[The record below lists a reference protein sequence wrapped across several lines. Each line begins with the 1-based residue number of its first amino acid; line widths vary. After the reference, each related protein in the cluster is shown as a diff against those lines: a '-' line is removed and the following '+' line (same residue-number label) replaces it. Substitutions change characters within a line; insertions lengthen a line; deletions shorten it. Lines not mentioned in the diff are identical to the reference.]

1 MSVKV
6 EFIPWAGS
14 HEDLAEFLLHYKQY
28 HPVPAVKTFTEGFK
42 KLGTHVVENPDEGA
56 LPYNTTVKRC
66 VPFVEAMSTGWVI
79 PAHMDYRN
87 DIDHVNKNM
96 RIVINPQTNEQPV
109 GRHHPEQAPHIF
121 EERDVGHGGIFKWIN
136 PWIIKTPPGYSCLL
150 VHPLNRGSKEVTFFS
165 GIVDTDTY
173 TQNIHLPFYINKGY
187 NSFTFRAGDPI
198 VQIIPFK
205 RDNFKSVVRDF
216 TDKEKR
222 KMKANSFLATHIWN
236 DVYRKFSW
244 HKRKEK

>member
-6 EFIPWAGS
+6 EFIPWTGEK
-14 HEDLAEFLLHYKQY
+14 EDIPEFLLMNKRY
-28 HPVPAVKTFTEGFK
+28 HPIPAVKTFPEGFK
-42 KLGTHVVENPDEGA
+42 KLGTHVATPPNEPEQPFG
-56 LPYNTTVKRC
+56 TTVKRC
-66 VPFVEAMSTGWVI
+66 VPFVDAMSAGWVI

-87 DIDHVNKNM
+87 IIDAENKKIHIM
-96 RIVINPQTNEQPV
+96 VNPQSNERPV
-109 GRHHPEQAPHIF
+109 DRHLPEQAPYVF
-121 EERDVGHGGIFKWIN
+121 DSLNVGHAGIFKWIN
-136 PWIIKTPPGYSCLL
+136 PWIIKTPPGYSCLF

-173 TQNIHLPFYINKGY
+173 MQNIHFPFYINKGY
-187 NSFTFRAGDPI
+187 DGFTFKAGDPI

-205 RDNFKSVVRDF
+205 RDTFKSTVRDF

-222 KMKANSFLATHIWN
+222 KMKGHTFLASHIWT